1 MLVCLLGVGVGRA
14 GFGLQRNNG
23 GGASSGSIMPGSS
36 LPSASDASGRG
47 GASSSDYG
55 FDTAGRQAMEE
66 KRAKMIISER
76 QKMMMKE
83 ADQIL
88 QSAAELQASVSGS
101 ADPSREDTFRKA
113 ESIEKLARNVKDRMK
128 GSR

>member
-1 MLVCLLGVGVGRA
+1 MT
-14 GFGLQRNNG
+14 
-23 GGASSGSIMPGSS
+23 GSS
-36 LPSASDASGRG
+36 LPSASDASSRNG
-47 GASSSDYG
+47 GPSSDYG
-55 FDTAGRQAMEE
+55 LESVGRQAMEE
-66 KRAKMIISER
+66 KRAKMVMSER